1 MKTIQSGNTFR
12 IYDSSMRVFDVLPV
26 GSYTVRFDKQT
37 GFFLEIA
44 SIADIKD
51 GKIYGVHDAKCN
63 KVLSSFAVFKRNLG
77 VILSGD
83 KGIGKSL
90 FAKLLAAKAF
100 EIGLPTIIVDEY
112 IPGISSYIESIEQ
125 ECLVMFDEFDKTY
138 GEVKAKEGS
147 ASPQTEL
154 LSLFDGFAHGK
165 KLFVVTC
172 NELGRLNS
180 FLINRPGRFHYHFR
194 FEYPTA
200 DEIREYLQD
209 NVPEQYHHEIEKVVM
224 FSNAVKLNYDC
235 LRAIA
240 FELST
245 GLSFDEAIADLNIV
259 NIERETYSI
268 TLKFNNGLTAF
279 DKEVALNIFTD
290 DEREDRWL
298 GNKQGDYFVKVSFTP
313 TDVIWDN
320 KHMAYTIPVD
330 KFELHYSRDSDYTD
344 IVEAAKQAGPEC
356 LIIRRHLENGI
367 HYKMAK

>member
-12 IYDSSMRVFDVLPV
+12 IYDSSMRVFDALPI

-51 GKIYGVHDAKCN
+51 GKIYGVHDAKCH
-63 KVLSSFAVFKRNLG
+63 KVLGSFAAFKRNLG

-90 FAKLLAAKAF
+90 FAKMLAAKAF
-100 EIGLPTIIVDEY
+100 EIGLPTILVDEY
-112 IPGISSYIESIEQ
+112 IPGIASYIESIEQ

-172 NELGRLNS
+172 NELHRLNS
-180 FLINRPGRFHYHFR
+180 FLVNRPGRFHYHFR

-200 DEIREYLQD
+200 DEIREYLRD
-209 NVPEQYHHEIEKVVM
+209 NVPEQYHREIEKVVM
-224 FSNAVKLNYDC
+224 FSHAVRLNYDC

-259 NIERETYSI
+259 NVEREEYSV
-268 TLKFNNGLTAF
+268 TLKFNNGMAAF
-279 DKEVALNIFTD
+279 DKEMVLDLFMD
-290 DEREDRWL
+290 DERVDHWL
-298 GNKQGDYFVKVSFTP
+298 GNKQGDYYVKVGFIP
-313 TDVIWDN
+313 TDALWDN
-320 KHMAYTIPVD
+320 KYMAYTVPMD
-330 KFELHYSRDSDYTD
+330 KVELTYSRDSDYAD
-344 IVEAAKQAGPEC
+344 IIEAAKQAGPEC
-356 LIIRRHLENGI
+356 LIIRRNITNDI